1 MEALNLALL
10 VNWLGFT
17 VGVALYLML
26 AVMVVRN
33 RSGQGSGINFLLLA
47 TAGLGIIWNVGELF
61 VILASDFATPLTFP
75 FITAAAYS
83 ALGVLPSVVV
93 HSVQNEAGGNRILT
107 WTAYSIS
114 AFATLLHFYA
124 AFSGR
129 SVPSPTAFIA
139 LTAGAIFL
147 TSALLILNFRQALD
161 QKAVWVTAL
170 LIFAVSGLHFVTASE
185 GNSWIIELAAHQS
198 SIPLALAI
206 LYQNYRFAFADLFL
220 KRAISVMLL
229 ALVAFALYVWVA
241 APLLRYHE
249 THDHNEVQAIGLILI
264 MWMATALAYPSLHKL
279 AIWLVDKVILHR
291 ADYGGFQIEV
301 AKSIE
306 EVETVEGVLD
316 VVAARLATVLT
327 AGRADWNEVY
337 EQRDATTANIVRF
350 VPDRADIFVPTSET
364 PHFTIELDDFHGG
377 RRLLSDETAMLEAV
391 SLFTA
396 RRIDAL
402 RVSHERCELEIREQE
417 FSKLAAEAQLTA
429 LRAQINPH
437 FLFNALT
444 TIGYLIQTTPDKAFQ
459 TLLQLTKL
467 LRGVLTSTG
476 EMCSLG
482 DELKLIESYLDIERA
497 RFEERL
503 EVTIDVPEELM
514 KLKIPA
520 LILQPLVE
528 NAIKHGISEN
538 RKGGLVAIKAKA
550 TRVGSLNQLELS
562 VTNTRERDSAKQS
575 GTKGGIGLNNIRDRL
590 RSHYD
595 HDASLEL
602 ILSETD
608 VAIAKLSIPVGEPMG
623 FRKSKAE
630 SLSR

>member
-10 VNWLGFT
+10 VNWLGFA

-26 AVMVVRN
+26 AFMVVRN
-33 RSGQGSGINFLLLA
+33 RSSQGSGINFLLLA
-47 TAGLGIIWNVGELF
+47 TAALGIIWNVGELI
-61 VILASDFATPLTFP
+61 VILNNDLTIQVSFP
-75 FITAAAYS
+75 FVTAAAYS

-93 HSVQNEAGGNRILT
+93 HSVQKEVGGKRIFT

-114 AFATLLHFYA
+114 TFAALLHFYA
-124 AFSGR
+124 AFSGGT
-129 SVPSPTAFIA
+129 VPSLTAFVT
-139 LTAGAIFL
+139 LTAGAILL

-170 LIFAVSGLHFVTASE
+170 SIFAVSGLHFVVASE
-185 GNSWIIELAAHQS
+185 GSSWIIELVAHQS

-220 KRAISVMLL
+220 KRAISMLLL

-241 APLLRYHE
+241 APLLRFHE
-249 THDHNEVQAIGLILI
+249 THARNDVQAIGLILI
-264 MWMATALAYPSLHKL
+264 LWMATALAYPSLHKL
-279 AIWLVDKVILHR
+279 AVWLVDKVILHR
-291 ADYGGFQIEV
+291 ADYGAFQIEV
-301 AKSIE
+301 AKAIQE
-306 EVETVEGVLD
+306 IETVEGVLD
-316 VVAARLATVLT
+316 VVAARLSTVLT
-327 AGRADWNEVY
+327 AGRADWNEMY
-337 EQRDATTANIVRF
+337 EHRDPTSANIVRF
-350 VPDRADIFVPTSET
+350 VPESADIFVPTAET
-364 PHFTIELDDFHGG
+364 PHYTIELDEFHGG

-467 LRGVLTSTG
+467 LRGVLNSTG

-503 EVTIDVPEELM
+503 EVTIDVPEKMM
-514 KLKIPA
+514 KLQMPT

-538 RKGGLVAIKAKA
+538 RKGGVVSINAVSVGAGSPKRLV
-550 TRVGSLNQLELS
+550 LS
-562 VTNTRERDSAKQS
+562 VSNTRERGFAKRS
-575 GTKGGIGLNNIRDRL
+575 GQKGGVGLNNIRDRL
-590 RSHYD
+590 RSHYGS
-595 HDASLEL
+595 DASLEL
-602 ILSETD
+602 ILSEAGIAT
-608 VAIAKLSIPVGEPMG
+608 AKLSIPVGEPIG
-623 FRKSKAE
+623 IRGTTVE
-630 SLSR
+630 VVSR

>member
-10 VNWLGFT
+10 VNWLGFS

-47 TAGLGIIWNVGELF
+47 TAGLGMIWNVGELV
-61 VILASDFATPLTFP
+61 VILAGDLSTPVSFP

-114 AFATLLHFYA
+114 AFATVLHFYA
-124 AFSGR
+124 AFSGG

-185 GNSWIIELAAHQS
+185 GNSWIMELAAHQS

-249 THDHNEVQAIGLILI
+249 THDRNDVQAIGLILI
-264 MWMATALAYPSLHKL
+264 LWMATALAYPSLHKL

-301 AKSIE
+301 AKSIQ
-306 EVETVEGVLD
+306 EVETVGGVLD
-316 VVAARLATVLT
+316 LVATRLSTVLT
-327 AGRADWNEVY
+327 AGRADWNEKY
-337 EQRDATTANIVRF
+337 EQLDTTSANIVRF

-364 PHFTIELDDFHGG
+364 PHYAIELDNFHGG

-467 LRGVLTSTG
+467 LRGVLTSTD

-482 DELKLIESYLDIERA
+482 DELRLIESYLDIERA

-503 EVTIDVPEELM
+503 EVTIDVPEKLM
-514 KLKIPA
+514 KLQIPA

-538 RKGGLVAIKAKA
+538 RKGGVVAIKAKA
-550 TRVGSLNQLELS
+550 TGVGSLNHLKLTVS
-562 VTNTRERDSAKQS
+562 NTRERGSATQS
-575 GTKGGIGLNNIRDRL
+575 GKKGGIGLNNIRDRL
-590 RSHYD
+590 RSHYG

-602 ILSETD
+602 ILSETG
-608 VAIAKLSIPVGEPMG
+608 IATANLSIPVGEPMK
-623 FRKSKAE
+623 FRRINAE
-630 SLSR
+630 ILSR